1 METENGPAE
10 TDKRMRL
17 RYAGTCRVCATAL
30 PARTEAIYERESKTV
45 RCVSC
50 PEPQPA
56 PSAPTPPMPT
66 VSSGEERLGGHLDS
80 LAGDTL
86 AVLHD
91 RRIPK
96 SRANIDHLVIT
107 TAGIW
112 VVDAKRYR
120 GRPDLRIEGGIL
132 RPRTETLMVGR
143 RDCSALVEGVL
154 KQVGLVRD
162 VVGEQVPVRGVLCF
176 VEADWPLIGG
186 SFRTQDVEVLWPR
199 RLGKLLAES
208 EPSPGHPIDV
218 INTTH
223 ALAEH
228 FPPA

>member
-1 METENGPAE
+1 MA
-10 TDKRMRL
+10 L
-17 RYAGTCRVCATAL
+17 AGERQTTRSWATGA
-30 PARTEAIYERESKTV
+30 T
-45 RCVSC
+45 
-50 PEPQPA
+50 
-56 PSAPTPPMPT
+56 
-66 VSSGEERLGGHLDS
+66 GEERLGGYLDS
-80 LAGDTL
+80 LACDTL

-107 TAGIW
+107 TTSIW

-143 RDCSALVEGVL
+143 RDCSALLEGML

-162 VVGEQVPVRGVLCF
+162 VVGEQVPVRGALCF

-186 SFRTQDVEVLWPR
+186 SFLTQGVAVLWPR
-199 RLGKLLAES
+199 RLGKLLAEA
-208 EPSPGHPIDV
+208 EPSPGHPINVTD
-218 INTTH
+218 TTH
-223 ALAEH
+223 ALADH